1 MNRSRDVTR
10 PRSLDLIQPR
20 GSCYLPRP
28 ASVRTGPREVPSAVD
43 SVPVEAVREAWVV
56 EDRWWTL
63 SPLRRHYFELV
74 LEDGRCAIV
83 FRDLEGGRWFM
94 QRA

>member
-1 MNRSRDVTR
+1 MSSPPPSG
-10 PRSLDLIQPR
+10 PRSSSSAAR
-20 GSCYLPRP
+20 GSCYLPQP
-28 ASVRTGPREVPSAVD
+28 ASVRVDPSGGPRALAATG
-43 SVPVEAVREAWVV
+43 VEAVREAWVV

-83 FRDLEGGRWFM
+83 FRDLDSGRWFM